1 MSSIQFPLAAVA
13 AGLLAT
19 QSAVAGSV
27 STGFGTDDGFI
38 TAPVNGEAA
47 AAGAFDDV
55 IVSDGFLDVT
65 FSGGQQ
71 QQAFDGPSY
80 EQGPSAYLLVNTG
93 PGAAVF
99 TGTSGNTITGGAN
112 NGDQTGSIAFNTGVT
127 DVSFFAAN
135 RANGAAATLDIFGI
149 GGELL
154 LEDFVIG
161 SGDIDDQQFAFNS
174 ADLGGLIGEIT
185 FDLPGPNANAPYVL
199 AIDTFSATA
208 VPTPSAIGAG
218 LAGLGLLGARRRRG

>member
-1 MSSIQFPLAAVA
+1 MSSDQFVLAAVA

-27 STGFGTDDGFI
+27 STGFGTEDGFV
-38 TAPVNGEAA
+38 TGPVNGAA
-47 AAGAFDDV
+47 AAPGAFEDV
-55 IVSDGFLDVT
+55 VVSDGTLEVT

-99 TGTSGNTITGGAN
+99 TGASGNTITGGAN
-112 NGDQTGSIAFNTGVT
+112 NGDQTGSISFNTGVT
-127 DVSFFAAN
+127 EVSFFATN
-135 RANGAAATLDIFGI
+135 RANGPAATLDIFDI
-149 GGELL
+149 GGDLL
-154 LEDFVIG
+154 LEDFVID
-161 SGDIDDQQFAFNS
+161 SGAIADQQFSFNS
-174 ADLGGLIGEIT
+174 VDLGGLIGEIT

-218 LAGLGLLGARRRRG
+218 LAGLALLSGRRRRG